1 MKVFTNNLFQDYIM
15 YNTIENNIFYI
26 SNLPSFEKNY
36 FKELKL
42 ELDNNIIDLDISEDK
57 SFICFLIKN
66 KAIGFDIKILKNLK
80 TKI

>member
-26 SNLPSFEKNY
+26 SNLLAFEKNY